1 MAKRTRRGL
10 TAAPDIRAIR
20 NERVT
25 VEHLLNLAQE
35 HRFLPGFDWNT
46 MTEVPITVRPRKTR
60 LQFGPPVLRSAD
72 FLSVEIALF
81 NLNVLPPKQGK
92 GPASLA
98 VAGRG
103 NAYIVLRFPPQSIS
117 EQVFYQTPGS
127 NLTEKD
133 AHSDGTPPSGDKP
146 TPPSKD
152 GNSEEPPDHP
162 IQARIARKSRIVF
175 RYDKAALAKA
185 GIESVNYTLEGI
197 LDACRYLP
205 LSIAPNARHKPVVRL
220 VFGGKTDIMRSQQRT
235 FGKLTAVDR
244 AAVLSNALQ
253 NLQLIARHGS
263 DAAGL
268 ILRRA
273 ELSSEALNEH
283 LPTNTAAKSRA
294 PATTLARKIA
304 SKSRTTTDTTGAASL
319 HDPAALAAIG
329 ALHSSRLQ
337 ITFLPSSIFGIALP
351 RPTDPL
357 ETETAL
363 ELPYRLLLSPN
374 ESGRF
379 LHETAAVTFPAT
391 GCTPLWHSRLGRLDD
406 ETGKVVEG
414 PGSGTEIRAIWAR
427 VGPESNPDHFNGLW
441 SNRENAQHPEHP
453 DPSTLPFRSTLD
465 DRDRFNIVHLSSN
478 FTIADGNQEAIECR
492 RLMLSALG
500 GWLDLRGAWKV
511 PAGLSVEEWIHQATQ
526 ARDHYVKVVYK
537 GYLLPFGHRASLV
550 KVSERKFHHDHPG
563 NPAYLRQRM
572 FLIIREPVREFPTMG
587 LAGNASLPGPG
598 STTFTRYYHRQFPF
612 ASVRILDRVTPDLV
626 DPATTDFTNV
636 TNGYTAETK
645 AETSQLLFWPC
656 VVSKAEPFRFS
667 YVGTDLDGNQIK
679 FQLPAIF
686 MDNAWANPAGEGSV
700 RNIAEGYFA
709 AAQEAYLN
717 ANPDVYRTA
726 DMQRQR
732 VTLAVSG
739 KPSDT
744 ACEVEQMIFGA
755 EVDQLKFDP
764 KTRNGPL
771 IYPTMQKAE
780 VRIPSLTYLAGGGG
794 SNTVSWNRAYVA
806 QPQGF
811 GLGEVFLDVQPGGAA
826 LDFSKQGNRSGG
838 FVQPNLA
845 PSGISRLSGPIS
857 GNVDTFGA
865 GSFNGT
871 DFFSSLS
878 PLLFGCI
885 PLGEVI
891 SAFGI
896 DKDSLGKLPKFVA
909 EAANIAQTV
918 FGALGQMHDLT
929 GTLEALAKSA
939 VEALINQAVASA
951 MQELRPQIE
960 ALDAT
965 TATIAAQIQA
975 VENAATTVIAT
986 VDATAGILKNPASLF
1001 TALNPLT
1008 TALPL
1013 LLNATNN
1020 RISALPGSALSP
1032 AVQNVV
1038 KQQLTPI
1045 LARLD
1050 QIQSIIA
1057 DIQKLPDLLAAAEKL
1072 ATDVA
1077 AFLVPP
1083 DQLEALL
1090 KNEADL
1096 ENKLTTIDAALN
1108 SFAPLMEKVSLLDGG
1123 LKKTVLDTAS
1133 ALGEITSKAAEI
1145 APLLSSLVGD
1155 EITVRFAWQPE
1166 VDPWP
1171 ASGNPLYGA
1180 LGTLFKP
1187 HDKKAFIISVEAKVK
1202 KSSGE
1207 AKAKVLCALRNFDL
1221 ILLGEKNAFMGLAFE
1236 KIEFTADS
1244 SLKMDVDVMLD
1255 AIHFLGPLS
1264 FVEALKDLIPLD
1276 GFSDPPSLKISAQG
1290 IDAGFSIA
1298 LPNLAI
1304 GVFNLSNLSLG
1315 AGFTVPFIGQPL
1327 SVRFNFCTRE
1337 QPFCLTVAM
1346 FGGGGFFGLTVDPHG
1361 VQLLE
1366 AALEFGAA
1374 IAIDFGVA
1382 SGGVHVMA
1390 GIYFRMEQNAC
1401 SLTGYFRLGG
1411 EVEVLCI
1418 ISASLE
1424 LYLALIYQFDTG
1436 KCQGEA
1442 TLTISVSVFMFSVS
1456 VSVHCERQFAGSNG
1470 DPPFELLMGPD
1481 GPLTLTTHYP
1491 WRDYVEAF
1499 AA

>member
-1 MAKRTRRGL
+1 VGNIEGGKIMAKNTRRGT
-10 TAAPDIRAIR
+10 TANPDIQAIR

-25 VEHLLNLAQE
+25 VEQLLNLALE
-35 HRFLPGFDWNT
+35 HRFSPGFDRNS
-46 MTEVPITVRPRKTR
+46 MTEVPVTVRPRKTR
-60 LQFGPPVLRSAD
+60 LVFGPPVLRSAD
-72 FLSVEIALF
+72 FLNVEIALF
-81 NLNVLPPKQGK
+81 NLNVLPPKNGK

-133 AHSDGTPPSGDKP
+133 AHSDKP
-146 TPPSKD
+146 TPPSKN

-162 IQARIARKSRIVF
+162 IQARIAKKSRIVF
-175 RYDKAALAKA
+175 RYDKAALASA
-185 GIESVNYTLEGI
+185 GIDAVNYTLEGI

-235 FGKLTAVDR
+235 FGKLSAVDR
-244 AAVLSNALQ
+244 ATVLSNALQ

-273 ELSSEALNEH
+273 ELSSESLNEH

-294 PATTLARKIA
+294 PATTLA
-304 SKSRTTTDTTGAASL
+304 SKSMTTTGTTGAVSL
-319 HDPAALAAIG
+319 HGPAALAAIG

-337 ITFLPSSIFGIALP
+337 IAFLPSSIFGIELP

-357 ETETAL
+357 ETETTL
-363 ELPYRLLLSPN
+363 ELPYRLVLSPN

-379 LHETAAVTFPAT
+379 LHETAAVASPAT

-427 VGPESNPDHFNGLW
+427 VGPESDPDHFNGQW
-441 SNRENAQHPEHP
+441 SNREHAQHPEHP

-550 KVSERKFHHDHPG
+550 KVSERKFHHDHPD

-587 LAGNASLPGPG
+587 VAGSAPLPGPG
-598 STTFTRYYHRQFPF
+598 GSTPFTRYYHRQFPF

-636 TNGYTAETK
+636 TNKYTAETK
-645 AETSQLLFWPC
+645 TESSQLLFWPC
-656 VVSKAEPFRFS
+656 VVSKDEPFRFS

-686 MDNAWANPAGEGSV
+686 MDNEWANPAGEGSV

-709 AAQEAYLN
+709 AAQEAYLK
-717 ANPDVYRTA
+717 ADETRRTA

-739 KPSDT
+739 KPGDT
-744 ACEVEQMIFGA
+744 ACEIERMIFGA
-755 EVDQLKFDP
+755 EVDQLKFDL

-771 IYPTMQKAE
+771 IYPTMQKAD
-780 VRIPSLTYLAGGGG
+780 VRIPSLAYLAGGEGT
-794 SNTVSWNRAYVA
+794 NTVSWNRAYVA
-806 QPQGF
+806 QPQDF
-811 GLGEVFLDVQPGGAA
+811 GPGEVFLDVQPGGAA
-826 LDFSKQGNRSGG
+826 LDFTKQGNRSGG

-857 GNVDTFGA
+857 GNVDTFGS
-865 GSFNGT
+865 GSFDGT

-909 EAANIAQTV
+909 EAANIAQNV
-918 FGALGQMHDLT
+918 FGALGQMNDLT
-929 GTLEALAKSA
+929 GTLETLAKSA
-939 VEALINQAVASA
+939 VEAVIKQAVASA
-951 MQELRPQIE
+951 MHELRPQIE

-965 TATIAAQIQA
+965 TAAIAAQIQA
-975 VENAATTVIAT
+975 VEDAATTVIAT
-986 VDATAGILKNPASLF
+986 VEATAGILKNPSGLL
-1001 TALNPLT
+1001 TALDPLT
-1008 TALPL
+1008 TAVPL

-1045 LARLD
+1045 LARLN

-1072 ATDVA
+1072 ATDIA

-1083 DQLEALL
+1083 DLLEALL

-1096 ENKLTTIDAALN
+1096 ESKLTAIDTALN
-1108 SFAPLMEKVSLLDGG
+1108 GFAPLMEKIDLLDGG
-1123 LKKTVLDTAS
+1123 LKKTVLDIARG
-1133 ALGEITSKAAEI
+1133 LGEITSKAAEI

-1187 HDKKAFIISVEAKVK
+1187 NDKKAFIISVEAKVK

-1236 KIEFTADS
+1236 RIEFTADS
-1244 SLKMDVDVMLD
+1244 SLKMNVDVVLD

-1390 GIYFRMEQNAC
+1390 GIYFRMEQDAC

-1424 LYLALIYQFDTG
+1424 LYLALTYQFETG
-1436 KCQGEA
+1436 KCAGEA

-1481 GPLTLTTHYP
+1481 GPLTLTAHYP

-1499 AA
+1499 A